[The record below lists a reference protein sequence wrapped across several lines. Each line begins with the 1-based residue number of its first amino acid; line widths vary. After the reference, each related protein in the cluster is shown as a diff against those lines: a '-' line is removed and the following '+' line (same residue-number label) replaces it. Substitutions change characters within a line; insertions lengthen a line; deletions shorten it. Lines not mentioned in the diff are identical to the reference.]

1 MMCQVPNTQPIL
13 YVIEAAMPENVTNS
27 SLVTNL
33 MQMIEQTQI
42 LLLEEGLE

>member
-1 MMCQVPNTQPIL
+1 MLALDTQTIF
-13 YVIEAAMPENVTNS
+13 YVIEAAMPENVINS

>member
-1 MMCQVPNTQPIL
+1 
-13 YVIEAAMPENVTNS
+13 MPENVTNS